1 MRRFLCWAFS
11 MAAVVYT
18 GWMTAQVLRTLPDPS
33 YTGDNDFQGWLVTTA
48 MLLIVFWLAPVIV
61 LSLLAWLVR
70 PGGRET
76 IVYLEQAEGRDGVWL
91 EDSALRRTPP
101 RKSADVVP
109 INRAK
114 QRRRGDRRQPHFQ
127 IKNWP

>member
-1 MRRFLCWAFS
+1 

-33 YTGDNDFQGWLVTTA
+33 YTGDSDFQGWLFTTA

-70 PGGRET
+70 PRERET

-91 EDSALRRTPP
+91 EDSALRGM
-101 RKSADVVP
+101 RKRRSADVVP

-114 QRRRGDRRQPHFQ
+114 QQRRRGGDRRQPHFE